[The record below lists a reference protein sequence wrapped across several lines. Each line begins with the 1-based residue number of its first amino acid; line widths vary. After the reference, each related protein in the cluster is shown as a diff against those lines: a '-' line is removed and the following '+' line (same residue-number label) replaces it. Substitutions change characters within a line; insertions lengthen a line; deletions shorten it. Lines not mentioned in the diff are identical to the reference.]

1 MRLLPNRYWNS
12 QPAHCNA
19 SCVVFSVNILCWTS
33 PRIFPTIAF
42 TPPSKPRKETARMVG
57 ASQLALINR
66 LQPPEYQTEADLL
79 AACRRHDL
87 QAFEEIYRTHGP
99 RLKSI
104 ACHILGSRQD
114 AEDAVQESFL
124 KLYRG
129 IQGFHGQ
136 SSIGTWLCRIL
147 INTAYDVTRRRQ
159 REALPA
165 EPPAEPVAP
174 KNDMA
179 LKVALDDALRRIH
192 PKHRMVFLLFE
203 VEGFRHS
210 EIAAILEVPEG
221 TSKAWLFE
229 AKKELKQLLMEKPR

>member
-1 MRLLPNRYWNS
+1 
-12 QPAHCNA
+12 
-19 SCVVFSVNILCWTS
+19 
-33 PRIFPTIAF
+33 
-42 TPPSKPRKETARMVG
+42 MVG

-66 LQPPEYQTEADLL
+66 LQPLEYQTEAELL

-87 QAFEEIYRTHGP
+87 RAFEEVYRTYGP

-104 ACHILGSRQD
+104 ACHILGSRHD

-129 IQGFHGQ
+129 IHGFEGQ
-136 SSIGTWLCRIL
+136 SSIGTWLCRIV
-147 INTAYDVTRRRQ
+147 INTAYDVARRRQ
-159 REALPA
+159 RDASPAASPA
-165 EPPAEPVAP
+165 EPAAP
-174 KNDMA
+174 GNNVA
-179 LKVALDDALRRIH
+179 LKVALEEALRRIH

-203 VEGFRHS
+203 VEGLRHS

-229 AKKELKQLLMEKPR
+229 AKKELKQLLMETPR